1 MDNLKKIIFGAALI
15 ITTSAGNSCGAFEVV
30 YPKNLAMNTDA
41 ASTFFVGSAE
51 AGSTLTINN
60 KPVKIWE
67 NGSFVE
73 VVTLHDGENSFIL
86 ESTSGNEKKS
96 IKYSITKNCP
106 NKTAKTEPPLEEF
119 GADEYIYALALC
131 DGVPLREKPNEKA
144 PRITHLSKNTAL
156 MVNGK
161 QGEWYRVS
169 LGPEKNAW
177 VNSKKVVNHSL
188 INGKLYASV
197 EDVSLRDD
205 KNYEYIESTMDI
217 KTPFSVKE
225 VDGGLQLEIFGVKSN
240 AADSKIFKPMNSVKN
255 VAIATAQSTANST
268 YYVELNHKLWGY
280 DCYYD
285 GKKLV
290 LKIRK
295 APQIDKNAPLKGL
308 VIGIDAGHGGNDS
321 GAIGPTGVK
330 EKDINLDLAAK
341 LKAELEK
348 AGAQVLMTREDDTNV
363 PLYDRPNKAK
373 EADALILVSLHANSL
388 PDGADPYK
396 KHGTS
401 VFYYNNE
408 SKQLAKTIQERMI
421 TDLGTA
427 NDGFNRSSLV
437 LTRPTMPLCVLLEVA
452 YMLHPTEYML
462 MLDENFRK
470 KTAASIRAG
479 LEQYMTESTLSE
491 QN

>member
-1 MDNLKKIIFGAALI
+1 
-15 ITTSAGNSCGAFEVV
+15 
-30 YPKNLAMNTDA
+30 
-41 ASTFFVGSAE
+41 
-51 AGSTLTINN
+51 
-60 KPVKIWE
+60 
-67 NGSFVE
+67 
-73 VVTLHDGENSFIL
+73 
-86 ESTSGNEKKS
+86 
-96 IKYSITKNCP
+96 
-106 NKTAKTEPPLEEF
+106 
-119 GADEYIYALALC
+119 
-131 DGVPLREKPNEKA
+131 
-144 PRITHLSKNTAL
+144 
-156 MVNGK
+156 
-161 QGEWYRVS
+161 
-169 LGPEKNAW
+169 
-177 VNSKKVVNHSL
+177 
-188 INGKLYASV
+188 
-197 EDVSLRDD
+197 
-205 KNYEYIESTMDI
+205 
-217 KTPFSVKE
+217 
-225 VDGGLQLEIFGVKSN
+225 
-240 AADSKIFKPMNSVKN
+240 MNSVKN

-363 PLYDRPNKAK
+363 PLYDRSNKAK

-421 TDLGTA
+421 ADLGTA